1 MKNKMV
7 ISILLCPLLLGLGA
21 VSVSADTG
29 SIDVQGGQEEAEVSR
44 STDIALSTVSDAV
57 PESNGRA
64 EASQPTEQ
72 NSDRSEHTEAT
83 QAEVTQDS
91 YLENVADFQKV
102 SIDQVYKSF
111 TEDGQEHTIYVG
123 RPTCYYCRQFSPVL
137 KEFNR
142 LIDNHLEY
150 YDIDGKD
157 LDGKAKKFLFET
169 VGIPGTPTVLYLK
182 NGKLISGWAGGG
194 ATAQQLYEHLY
205 TSTTDKQ
212 EKAREQSN
220 VTSRENDPTAVYQAT
235 TSTSDESQIRLSK
248 SDLQDKREVKSGQCP
263 ILIDSDFKNQKRE
276 DVAKQSMLRTLPQT
290 GEKTTEFFALLG
302 FISLAATLMAFSQKD
317 KKA

>member
-1 MKNKMV
+1 M
-7 ISILLCPLLLGLGA
+7 
-21 VSVSADTG
+21 
-29 SIDVQGGQEEAEVSR
+29 
-44 STDIALSTVSDAV
+44 

-102 SIDQVYKSF
+102 SIDQVYQSF